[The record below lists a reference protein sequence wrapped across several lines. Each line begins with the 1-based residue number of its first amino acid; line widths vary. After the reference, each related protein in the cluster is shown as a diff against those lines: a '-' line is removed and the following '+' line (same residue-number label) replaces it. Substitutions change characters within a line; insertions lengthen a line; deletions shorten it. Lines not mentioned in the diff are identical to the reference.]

1 MFERAFLTILIWGL
15 ILEILCVIHFSSSP
29 IKFEFAYS
37 VFLLAIT
44 SIALIFML
52 KRLRDSFKGIRL
64 PKE

>member
-1 MFERAFLTILIWGL
+1 MFKRAFLTILIWGL

-29 IKFEFAYS
+29 WKFEFAYS

-52 KRLRDSFKGIRL
+52 KRLRDSFKGMRL